1 MRTLIIFI
9 TLLFSGAALA
19 QESLTLF
26 DCQRM
31 ARENAPRLGDL
42 EVIQKMGETK
52 IDQASSAWYPSLDL
66 NAKLSYQSDVVTV
79 ELTDPTIPVEFPQV
93 PHDQYGLNLDISQNL
108 FDGGITKGKKSYEE
122 ALVAA
127 DLQQVEVELYGIKGK
142 VNQYYF
148 AVLAIQE
155 NIRSLEIHLENLQAR
170 KETVQTAV
178 SSGTLLETELHV
190 IEVERLKVMKSMIEL
205 ESRKKS
211 YMAALHI
218 ICGEDFN
225 AMASLE
231 QPHFEEL
238 GKANLSRPE
247 YRLFDLKQAS
257 MEAGKELTGK
267 KRMPVLYAFGQ
278 TGYGKPGYNMMS
290 ETWDYYYMVGAGL
303 KWKIW
308 DWNSTSREKQVIGY
322 QQEMLQTQR
331 ASFDKEI
338 ESQLVQEEAKIEQYR
353 LTMEMDQQ
361 VLELQE
367 KISQQAAVQLDNG
380 TMTAT
385 DYVTELNK
393 ESLARITLATHQVM
407 LMQSMANYLT
417 IQGNLLKPHP

>member
-1 MRTLIIFI
+1 MRTLTILMA
-9 TLLFSGAALA
+9 LLFSGAALA

-42 EVIQKMGETK
+42 DVIQKMGETK
-52 IDQASSAWYPSLDL
+52 IDQAGSSWYPSLDL
-66 NAKLSYQSDVVTV
+66 SGRLSYQSDVVTV
-79 ELTDPTIPVEFPQV
+79 ELTDPTIPVDFPEV

-108 FDGGITKGKKSYEE
+108 YDGGITKGKKSYEE

-127 DLQQVEVELYGIKGK
+127 DLQQVEVDLYGIKGK

-155 NIRSLEIHLENLQAR
+155 NIHSLEIHLENLQAR

-178 SSGTLLETELHV
+178 SNGTLLETELHV

-218 ICGEDFN
+218 ICGEGFSEQ
-225 AMASLE
+225 ASLE
-231 QPHFEEL
+231 NPHFDEIGPVDL
-238 GKANLSRPE
+238 TRPE

-308 DWNSTSREKQVIGY
+308 DWNSTSREKQLIGY

-361 VLELQE
+361 VLELQK
-367 KISQQAAVQLDNG
+367 KISEQAAVQLDNG

-393 ESLARITLATHQVM
+393 ESLARITLATHQIM

-417 IQGNLLKPHP
+417 IQGNL